1 MKRKNIYKVM
11 FVNHGQVYEIYC
23 KEVVQSGMMG
33 FIEIEGMIFGEK
45 SAIVIDPTEE
55 RLKSEFQD
63 VKRTYIPFQSI
74 IRIDEVKKE
83 GVAKILPLEAGDN
96 KAGNDNTLSF
106 DVNKT
111 TKD

>member
-23 KEVVQSGMMG
+23 QQVVQSGMMG

-45 SAIVIDPTEE
+45 STIVIDPTEE

-63 VKRTYIPFQSI
+63 VKRTYIPLQSI

-83 GVAKILPLEAGDN
+83 GVAKILPLEAGEN
-96 KAGNDNTLSF
+96 KTGNDNTLSF
-106 DVNKT
+106 DANKT
-111 TKD
+111 TKK